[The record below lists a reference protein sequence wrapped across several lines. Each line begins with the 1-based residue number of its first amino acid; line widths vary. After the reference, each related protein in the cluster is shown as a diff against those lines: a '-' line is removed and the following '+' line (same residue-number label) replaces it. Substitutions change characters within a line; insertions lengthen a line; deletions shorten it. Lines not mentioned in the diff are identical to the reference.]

1 MTLFVLDPS
10 KLPGAPD
17 PLPKGWGANDWDC
30 PPGVDVPEAL
40 RGAVVAPDVPEAQVL
55 VSIDPTYPTEI
66 KLPPAIIALE
76 PDRGIPLPAG
86 DVGLLAGQGGERKS
100 TLTIQMAIASAAAED
115 GALVSPFTGLAVDT
129 DDPFTVGGVGLA
141 VRGGPVC
148 MATWEDAAPWL
159 AVRARS
165 IAAHL
170 DNQSNSARHTRVLND
185 TKRLTSVQLGYNE
198 PLFGVTSA
206 DDRYALPHTIAAGWD
221 RLWNAVHLVHATFV
235 TIDPINLA
243 AVWSGYGPTEVG
255 AFLGAIKD
263 ALGDQTGALLVG
275 HTGKAS
281 AKADEPSALDI
292 LGSGAWSHRA
302 RCCFVARAHNHHIEL
317 HLVKANYAPQ
327 GASWAY
333 TANTTGALVQVD
345 RQAAQ
350 MAEHAEDDEKVLK
363 AVIAHSDPI
372 SISKLAKIVWGEK
385 GGSKGGKGNNS
396 KACASIDRLMAVG
409 SVTVNA
415 KGDRWSTPAKT
426 GGGGQHRVGL

>member
-30 PPGVDVPEAL
+30 PDGVNVPEAL
-40 RGAVVAPDVPEAQVL
+40 RGAVVAPDVPLATVL

-66 KLPPAIIALE
+66 ELPPAIIALE

-100 TLTIQMAIASAAAED
+100 TLTIQMAIAAAAAED
-115 GALVSPFTGLAVDT
+115 GELVSPFTGLSVDT

-159 AVRARS
+159 AVRARA

-170 DNQSNSARHTRVLND
+170 DTRSNSKRHTRVLTD
-185 TKRLTSVQLGYNE
+185 ATRLASVQLGYGE
-198 PLFGVTSA
+198 PLFGVTAA

-221 RLWNAVHLVHATFV
+221 RLWDTVRAVRATFV

-255 AFLGAIKD
+255 SFLGAIKD

-333 TANTTGALVQVD
+333 TATSTGALELVD
-345 RQAAQ
+345 LRAAQ
-350 MAEHAEDDEKVLK
+350 GSEDADLDEKVL
-363 AVIAHSDPI
+363 AVMPAHPATI
-372 SISKLAKIVWGEK
+372 SPTALTDDVPWVG
-385 GGSKGGKGNNS
+385 KGGKS
-396 KACASIDRLMAVG
+396 
-409 SVTVNA
+409 
-415 KGDRWSTPAKT
+415 GDRQKMVLKSLIRLRDSDRATQVGKRWSMPAKT
-426 GGGGQHRVGL
+426 GGGG